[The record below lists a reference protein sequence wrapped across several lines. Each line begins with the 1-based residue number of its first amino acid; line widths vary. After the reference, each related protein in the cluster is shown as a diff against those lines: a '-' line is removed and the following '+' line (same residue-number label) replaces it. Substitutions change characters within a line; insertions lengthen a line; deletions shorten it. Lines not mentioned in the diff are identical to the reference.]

1 LQCSLRKNLHCKIF
15 LAVPRHELTKKE
27 TMTKTKKK
35 TKANT
40 KTKTKTKTKTFREHP
55 QRLIPETYDL

>member
-1 LQCSLRKNLHCKIF
+1 MLKNTTIQHSERLVTLETCDEM
-15 LAVPRHELTKKE
+15 RRYELTKKE

-35 TKANT
+35 A
-40 KTKTKTKTKTFREHP
+40 KTKTKTFREHP